1 MTKQQ
6 ILLVTAGCVAL
17 GSGAWYFGYYLPK
30 QKKLNPTTSQ
40 NTTSQ
45 NTTQYSENE
54 PFTEVEVF
62 DAKNPLTDFYLDK
75 VGTRYRLNFEL
86 ANSITQPSGFINLYK
101 DNRNTGDWTAHGR
114 VVEKTDFLRELLDK
128 NIYSLYRENPQKV
141 LDYIKQ
147 ADDYQK
153 YFNSQNEFELY
164 AQIQPTRPMIVRAE
178 NGKNYL
184 VPILSD
190 TGYKENKILL
200 ERI

>member
-1 MTKQQ
+1 MTKKQ
-6 ILLVTAGCVAL
+6 ILWVSAGCVAL

-30 QKKLNPTTSQ
+30 QKKLTQSQNPTQST
-40 NTTSQ
+40 
-45 NTTQYSENE
+45 ENE

-86 ANSITQPSGFINLYK
+86 ANSITQPSGFTNLFK
-101 DNRNTGDWTAHGR
+101 DNRNTGEWTAHGK

-128 NIYSLYRENPQKV
+128 KDIYDLYRENPQKV
-141 LDYIKQ
+141 LNYIKQ

-164 AQIQPTRPMIVRAE
+164 AQIQPTRPMIVQAE

-184 VPILSD
+184 VPIMRDVSD